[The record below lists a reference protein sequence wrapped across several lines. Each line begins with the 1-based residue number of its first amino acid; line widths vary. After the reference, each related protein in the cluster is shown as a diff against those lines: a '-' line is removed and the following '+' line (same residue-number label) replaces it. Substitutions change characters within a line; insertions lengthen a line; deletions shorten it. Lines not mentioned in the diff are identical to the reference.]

1 MTMEENSAFSV
12 DKVEHYF
19 QMMGEMALGFGTK
32 LLLAIIVWIIGAWII
47 RRIVNLVDLAMT
59 KKKVEVTLHQFLL
72 SFINILFKN
81 LLAYFNFTL
90 QPILS
95 ALLNA
100 NTILFHSSMQQLL
113 SLDSFVSF
121 RCCMKATHQ
130 AWQSL
135 PPSKSSCLRLYKHF
149 ERAEVL

>member
-1 MTMEENSAFSV
+1 MAAEESTAFSV

-72 SFINILFKN
+72 SFINILFK
-81 LLAYFNFTL
+81 A
-90 QPILS
+90 ILIIIF
-95 ALLNA
+95 A
-100 NTILFHSSMQQLL
+100 SM
-113 SLDSFVSF
+113 DW
-121 RCCMKATHQ
+121 C
-130 AWQSL
+130 
-135 PPSKSSCLRLYKHF
+135 
-149 ERAEVL
+149 